1 MASTHVVAASG
12 DEPAV
17 IQTLRFC
24 KSNWYILLPLILVI
38 RFLYYRY
45 SSPLRH
51 YPGPFL
57 ASGSRLW
64 KVLSTYSGKTE
75 TDHILLHEKYS
86 SIGRGRQPSTGS
98 SEGKTHGGGSSS
110 SSSSSNLVRIAPNEL
125 SLSSPLAAREVLAA
139 GKGFHKTDFY
149 AVFPPPE
156 NPDIFTETRESVHAV
171 KKRYASHAYSMS
183 AMQQLSGCIEATERL
198 LVEKLEGVASS
209 AGNGEGK
216 GKGGVV
222 DLGDYLHYFAFDVLG
237 EVAFSRKFGFLDAGA
252 DLEGAI
258 KTIDDMQ
265 WYDGIVGQIPEWDW
279 VFRRNPLWKLVPGLD
294 PARFLITRMARE
306 EMEKRKR
313 VGEKE
318 VESGRKDLLSQLM
331 AAHEKAPG
339 HFGEG
344 DVFAVAHGAIFAGSD
359 STASTMQSFCHFVLS
374 HEQVH
379 ARLKEEIEEAQQGGR
394 LSAMPQWNEAQALPY
409 FQACLKEAM
418 RLRPAVGL
426 NITRLTPPGGA
437 EIDGQQIPGG
447 VRIALNAWV
456 LHRNEEVFG
465 PDAKVYRP
473 ERWLEDAE
481 KAKAMERC
489 MFQFGGGSHLCIGKN
504 LALLEMN
511 KLLPLLFRD
520 FEMEL
525 VNPGKE
531 LKYHSTFFVVQSG
544 LEVRLKRKEVS

>member
-1 MASTHVVAASG
+1 MASTHVGAASG

-17 IQTLRFC
+17 IQILRFF
-24 KSNWYILLPLILVI
+24 KSNWYILLPPILLL

-64 KVLSTYSGKTE
+64 KVLSSYSGKTE

-86 SIGRGRQPSTGS
+86 SNTTGRRTAAGNTG
-98 SEGKTHGGGSSS
+98 GMNHGGGG
-110 SSSSSNLVRIAPNEL
+110 NLVRIAPNEL

-139 GKGFHKTDFY
+139 GKDFHKTDFY

-198 LVEKLEGVASS
+198 LVEKLDGVASPA
-209 AGNGEGK
+209 AGRKGTGE
-216 GKGGVV
+216 GVV

-265 WYDGIVGQIPEWDW
+265 WYDGIIGQIPEWDW

-331 AAHEKAPG
+331 AAHEKAPEQ
-339 HFGEG
+339 FGEG

-374 HEQVH
+374 HSQVY
-379 ARLKEEIEEAQQGGR
+379 ARLKEEIDEASKEGR
-394 LSAMPQWNEAQALPY
+394 LSAMPQWNEVQTLPY

-437 EIDGQQIPGG
+437 EIDGQQIPGS

-465 PDAKVYRP
+465 PNAKVYRP

-520 FEMEL
+520 FDMEL
-525 VNPGKE
+525 VRPGEE

-544 LEVRLKRKEVS
+544 LEVRLKRREVS